1 MERLTVI
8 PIWKKKGLRTL
19 GLNRKIWTNFK
30 RNFKQKSRG
39 WPYISNIK
47 NGSMNKMKQE
57 KSSPTWRKLYA
68 THIFAKFLDFGQKYY
83 QSSTLSCRATAKFG
97 FLDSA
102 QRKIGCLNLTK
113 LERNLKPAERKPDKH
128 NCKAMLPLFA
138 SSIQIYK
145 PDNPPKFFC
154 KLYRFRSKY
163 IKRDLP
169 FKLFYPLSCFAL
181 T

>member
-113 LERNLKPAERKPDKH
+113 LERNLKPAGRRPEK
-128 NCKAMLPLFA
+128 NKAATRCFHCLSLRFKFISYKSTLHFLFA
-138 SSIQIYK
+138 HCVNYFL
-145 PDNPPKFFC
+145 DN
-154 KLYRFRSKY
+154 Y
-163 IKRDLP
+163 
-169 FKLFYPLSCFAL
+169 
-181 T
+181 